1 MLNSDIELYF
11 QKMPCLEKHF
21 MGVYSIDNF
30 PNKMKL
36 RSFFV
41 CNLSKSSEPGSHWIS
56 FIKPEPKT
64 IEIFDSLGTKIN
76 NLRPYLKFSNNPNI
90 IYNEAPFQ
98 TATSSTCGLFAI
110 MFLIERSFNFDL
122 KFNELLAE
130 IFDKNPEIN
139 EKIVFDF
146 FETHFNLIL

>member
-1 MLNSDIELYF
+1 MLSSDIEHYF

-21 MGVYSIDNF
+21 MGVFSIDNF
-30 PNKMKL
+30 PKKIKL

-41 CNLSKSSEPGSHWIS
+41 SNLSKSSDPGSHWIS
-56 FIKPEPKT
+56 FIKSEPKT
-64 IEIFDSLGTKIN
+64 IEIFDSLGTKID

-90 IYNEAPFQ
+90 IYNEAAFQ
-98 TATSSTCGLFAI
+98 TSTSSTCGLFAT

-130 IFDKNPEIN
+130 IFDKTPEIN
-139 EKIVFDF
+139 EKIVIEF
-146 FETHFNLIL
+146 FATHF

>member
-1 MLNSDIELYF
+1 MLSSDIKHYF

-21 MGVYSIDNF
+21 MGVFSIDNF
-30 PNKMKL
+30 PKKIKL

-41 CNLSKSSEPGSHWIS
+41 TNLSKSSEPGSHWIS
-56 FIKPEPKT
+56 IIKSEPKM
-64 IEIFDSLGTKIN
+64 IEIFDSLGTKIDH
-76 NLRPYLKFSNNPNI
+76 LRPYLKFSNNPNI
-90 IYNEAPFQ
+90 IYNEAAFQ
-98 TATSSTCGLFAI
+98 TTTSSTCGLFAT

-139 EKIVFDF
+139 EKIVVEF
-146 FETHFNLIL
+146 FETHF

>member
-11 QKMPCLEKHF
+11 QNMPCLEKHF
-21 MGVYSIDNF
+21 MGVFSIDNI
-30 PNKMKL
+30 PKKIKL

-41 CNLSKSSEPGSHWIS
+41 TNLSKSSEPGSHWIS
-56 FIKPEPKT
+56 FIKSEPKT
-64 IEIFDSLGTKIN
+64 IEIFDSLGTKIDD
-76 NLRPYLKFSNNPNI
+76 LRPYLKFSSNPNL
-90 IYNEAPFQ
+90 IYNAAAFQ

-130 IFDKNPEIN
+130 IFDENPEIN
-139 EKIVFDF
+139 ETIVVNF

>member
-21 MGVYSIDNF
+21 MGVFSIDNI
-30 PNKMKL
+30 PKKIKV

-41 CNLSKSSEPGSHWIS
+41 SNLSKSSEPGSHWIS
-56 FIKPEPKT
+56 FIKSEPKT

-76 NLRPYLKFSNNPNI
+76 NLRPYLKFSNNPDI
-90 IYNEAPFQ
+90 KYNEAAFQ
-98 TATSSTCGLFAI
+98 TTTSSTCGLFAI

-122 KFNELLAE
+122 KFNELLVD
-130 IFDKNPEIN
+130 IFDKNSEIN
-139 EKIVFDF
+139 ENIVVNF
-146 FETHFNLIL
+146 FKTHF